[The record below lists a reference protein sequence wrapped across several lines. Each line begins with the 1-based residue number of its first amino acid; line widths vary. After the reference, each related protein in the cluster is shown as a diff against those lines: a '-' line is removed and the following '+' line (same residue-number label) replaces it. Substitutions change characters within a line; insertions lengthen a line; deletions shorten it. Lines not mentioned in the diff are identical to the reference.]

1 MANNCLQIVLRVPFS
16 DCSGVIQWM
25 RLKGGRILCAEHEAD
40 EDIKSTHCHVAWEPP
55 VTKEAIRKQLI
66 TNSLGGQK
74 YSIMEKVLKTHEVYE
89 FTALAKYCIKGDPK
103 QVCETSLTQSEVADL
118 AKQWVN
124 RTKKLDV
131 DLTKHDIITGEIIKE
146 SNESSSGTEWEKLM
160 SALKKR
166 PDAQKM
172 NMADIKRWIK
182 SYYLGFKRPI
192 PRNGDLNRYSYS
204 LWAIQN
210 NKTSYEDIFK
220 ADAQAETYMI

>member
-1 MANNCLQIVLRVPFS
+1 MAKCLQILFRVPFS

-25 RLKGGRILCAEHEAD
+25 RLKGGRICCAQHDAD
-40 EDIKSTHCHVAWEPP
+40 EDVKTTHCHVAWEPP
-55 VTKEAIRKQLI
+55 VTNEAIRKQCI

-74 YSIMEKVLKTHEVYE
+74 YSILEKVVKTHELYE
-89 FTALAKYCIKGDPK
+89 FMELAKYCIKGDPK
-103 QVCETSLTQSEVADL
+103 QVCETSLTQSEVEDL
-118 AKQWVN
+118 AKKWVN

-131 DLTKHDIITGEIIKE
+131 DLTKHDIITGETIKMQ
-146 SNESSSGTEWEKLM
+146 ESSSGTEWEKLM
-160 SALKKR
+160 SALRKR

-210 NKTSYEDIFK
+210 SVTSYEDIFK
-220 ADAQAETYMI
+220 ADEQADSHMI